1 MVFNPSKK
9 VQKYKM
15 TIISEEKKTILRLQ
29 ELLAHQLIQT
39 SLAQSPSLTEAY
51 IKFNQSKGVIKIC
64 MKLENGQRF
73 SFRLTR
79 V

>member
-15 TIISEEKKTILRLQ
+15 TIISEKRKTVLRLQ
-29 ELLAHQLIQT
+29 GLLAHQLIQT
-39 SLAQSPSLTEAY
+39 SLTESPSLTEAY
-51 IKFNQSKGVIKIC
+51 IKFNQSKGVIKIST
-64 MKLENGQRF
+64 KFENGLRF
-73 SFRLTR
+73 PFRLTR